1 MGAIKGK
8 GAGPEPTP
16 VVKPS
21 KALDEALRAYEQ
33 AMKDGNLDL
42 ALDELRK
49 ARGLAP
55 ADDRVKK
62 ASADLATRLSQRSD
76 LSTSEGKLE
85 AALADMRAA
94 RDLDPENSQVKSS
107 TTRWSQFF
115 ADRANRLMDAQKLGE
130 AESQVKAAL
139 DLDPENVTAKKTGKR
154 VAQAYAIRAA
164 NFLNEG
170 KEAEARA
177 SLDSALKLDSQNE
190 LATMLHHSV
199 VDDPVKEL
207 GTKSFAYTVKTGDTL
222 SRISEQFLKEQYRF
236 YLLARYNGIAVPRS
250 LKVGQS
256 IKVPGTKPP
265 PQPIESKS
273 RIAEPR
279 PQPIP
284 TTPVGP
290 DASGNAASA
299 YEDCKRE
306 WKSGDKGR
314 AYSLCREANRL
325 DPKNAQIQKDTERL
339 HDELAQ
345 SLDRKAREAYR
356 RQDLEGCI
364 SLWDKYLELV
374 PGNESAKIE
383 RDRCER
389 LKREIEGVGAK

>member
-1 MGAIKGK
+1 
-8 GAGPEPTP
+8 
-16 VVKPS
+16 
-21 KALDEALRAYEQ
+21 
-33 AMKDGNLDL
+33 
-42 ALDELRK
+42 
-49 ARGLAP
+49 
-55 ADDRVKK
+55 
-62 ASADLATRLSQRSD
+62 
-76 LSTSEGKLE
+76 
-85 AALADMRAA
+85 
-94 RDLDPENSQVKSS
+94 VKSS
-107 TTRWSQFF
+107 STRWSQFF
-115 ADRANRLMDAQKLGE
+115 AERAIRLMDAQKLGE

-139 DLDPENVTAKKTGKR
+139 DLDPENATAKKIGKR

-177 SLDSALKLDSQNE
+177 SLDSALKLDPQNE

-265 PQPIESKS
+265 PQPIEGKS
-273 RIAEPR
+273 RITEPR
-279 PQPIP
+279 PQPP
-284 TTPVGP
+284 QTPVEP
-290 DASGNAASA
+290 EASGKAASA

-306 WKSGDKGR
+306 WKSGDKGH

-325 DPKNAQIQKDTERL
+325 DPKNVQIQKDTEKL

-374 PGNESAKIE
+374 PANESARIE
-383 RDRCER
+383 RERCVR
-389 LKREIEGVGAK
+389 LRDAMAQ